1 MTEVECV
8 LDGHA
13 LHRLDREVPTR
24 FALDA
29 TIDGVRRRLT
39 CEGRRRL
46 LPGRRL
52 VTTSE
57 LDGRPVLLKLF
68 FGPGAA
74 SSAQREIDGA
84 ARLAAARVRTP
95 ARLADGSI
103 DGGRVVAF
111 ELIASA
117 TPLRSTA
124 LPAAAAVLARLHG
137 VALVHDDPTADN
149 FLLTPGTGDVHC
161 VDGAAISA
169 RGSPPSRRV
178 RIEQLA
184 RLAAQFGLAGR
195 QHLAAMREAY
205 ASASDGALGDL
216 DDAALDA
223 AFDLA
228 LAARA
233 DAYVRKCV
241 RDCSEFRVARS
252 LRRTVVCRRD
262 AWDALAELLADPDA
276 ALRHGTA
283 LKRGNSAIVTRV
295 QVRGR
300 EVVVKRYNAGSY
312 LRRLRASIRGSRA
325 LRAWRNGHRLR
336 LLGIST
342 PAPIAVVVERFGP
355 LQGRAWLVTEVAE
368 GTRLDRTDPLAH
380 VEGLVALF
388 RALARAGLVHG
399 DTKAGNFLV
408 NAAGPVLLDLDAMRA
423 PRSRFTRRRGHARD
437 LARFLANWPG
447 LAPLAEAFERAGLR

>member
-1 MTEVECV
+1 MTEAERV

-13 LHRLDREVPTR
+13 LRRLDREVPPR

-29 TIDGVRRRLT
+29 TMNGERLRLT
-39 CEGRRRL
+39 CDGHRRL

-52 VTTSE
+52 VTTSA
-57 LDGRPVLLKLF
+57 LDGRPVLLKVF
-68 FGPGAA
+68 FGPDAA
-74 SSAQREIDGA
+74 SSARREIDGA
-84 ARLAAARVRTP
+84 ARLTAAGVRTP

-103 DGGRVVAF
+103 DGGCLVVF
-111 ELIASA
+111 ELIESA
-117 TPLRSTA
+117 TPLRPTA
-124 LPAAAAVLARLHG
+124 LPAAAAALARLHAA
-137 VALVHDDPTADN
+137 ALVHDDPTVDN
-149 FLLTPGTGDVHC
+149 FLVTAGSGDVHC
-161 VDGAAISA
+161 VDGAAITA
-169 RGSPPSRRV
+169 RGGPPPGRV

-184 RLAAQFGLAGR
+184 RLAAQFGLAAR

-205 ASASDGALGDL
+205 ASASGGAFGDF
-216 DDAALDA
+216 DDAALEA

-241 RDCSEFRVARS
+241 RDCTEFRVARS

-276 ALRHGTA
+276 AAQDGTA
-283 LKRGNSAIVTRV
+283 LKRGNSATVTRLR
-295 QVRGR
+295 VRGR

-336 LLGIST
+336 LLGIAT

-380 VEGLVALF
+380 VEGIVALF

-399 DTKAGNFLV
+399 DTKAANFV
-408 NAAGPVLLDLDAMRA
+408 VSAAGPVLLDLDAMRA
-423 PRSRFTRRRGHARD
+423 PRSPSARRRGHARD
-437 LARFLANWPG
+437 VARFLANWPG
-447 LAPLAEAFERAGLR
+447 LAPLVEAFERAGLR